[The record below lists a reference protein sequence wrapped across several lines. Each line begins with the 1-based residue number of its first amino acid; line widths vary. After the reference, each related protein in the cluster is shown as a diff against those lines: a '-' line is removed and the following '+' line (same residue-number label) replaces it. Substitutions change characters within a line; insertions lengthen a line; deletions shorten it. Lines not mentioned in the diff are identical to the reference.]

1 MKPLLLWSQ
10 DMKRIFQS
18 TSSIRWNTLKT
29 VSVGLL
35 ALAASACSAT
45 DDGTIET
52 LSTLAELEASQEQL
66 GAIEVAAGGCLT
78 GLATCFQDGGEAC
91 VDDFKACLPKPPK
104 LEGLKEAAMACKAQA
119 EAMGLEPKGPPAM
132 EEGAAKP
139 GQGEKPAKPEMP
151 AGDAAAGDADELN
164 CKGVK
169 KALHKGKKHK
179 GHMKKAVG
187 PCIEELQACVE
198 VDDVDACVAA
208 ARECVKTNVT
218 EAFEAHCDKALT
230 KCAEASDDDADLS
243 AEKCE
248 KMATRCEEGPKPP
261 VAPPAPESAE

>member
-1 MKPLLLWSQ
+1 MKS
-10 DMKRIFQS
+10 IFQS
-18 TSSIRWNTLKT
+18 TSSIRWNTFKT

-45 DDGTIET
+45 DEGNIET

-66 GAIEVAAGGCLT
+66 GEIEVAAGGCLSA
-78 GLATCFQDGGEAC
+78 LATCFQDGGEAC
-91 VDDFKACLPKPPK
+91 LDDFKACLPKPPK
-104 LEGLKEAAMACKAQA
+104 LEGLKEAAMACKAKA
-119 EAMGLEPKGPPAM
+119 EALGLDPMSPPEM

-139 GQGEKPAKPEMP
+139 GEGDKPAKPEADGEKPAKPEMT
-151 AGDAAAGDADELN
+151 AGDGELN
-164 CKGVK
+164 CKAVK

-179 GHMKKAVG
+179 GHMKKTVG
-187 PCIEELQACVE
+187 PCIKDLKACVD

-208 ARECVKTNVT
+208 ARECVKTNAT
-218 EAFEAHCDKALT
+218 EAFEAHCDKALN

-248 KMATRCEEGPKPP
+248 KMATKCEEGPKPP